1 MPLNTTN
8 EYVVSHLSK
17 GPSLVPTRQILT
29 PVLDFC
35 CPEASGFDRISYKF
49 HFACDCE
56 QTRCFHGCVL
66 ITDGCSEAH
75 EAKEVGL
82 PGSSSPNFG
91 LGLH

>member
-35 CPEASGFDRISYKF
+35 CPEASGFDELGIL
-49 HFACDCE
+49 
-56 QTRCFHGCVL
+56 T
-66 ITDGCSEAH
+66 
-75 EAKEVGL
+75 
-82 PGSSSPNFG
+82 NFI
-91 LGLH
+91 LHVTVSRPDVSMDVS